1 MDDVQTE
8 VEVNTG
14 MQRRKKITKYLV
26 PVLFAFVVVAALVV
40 SVIYIRSYMMKQ
52 TVKERSYQLEEMSSQ
67 IRANMESGLET
78 HWNLVTGIKA
88 TVAGKNYSSE
98 QELIEAIGILEKEF
112 CTDLYGCRVMLLDSM
127 GTSHLSE
134 GEAGIWD
141 DIGRLADGEEQH
153 TFVSDT
159 SNVEGTFLAFTQKLE
174 NPITVAEDENRFT
187 HLVLLKDIET
197 LKKYYTTESYG
208 GNAATY
214 IIKKNGILAY
224 YDAQD
229 DIIGARNIFKA
240 LENAQY
246 VRNRSFEE
254 IKEHL
259 SEDGVV
265 AANILLDQTE
275 YYYCLTTLPE
285 YDMTLM
291 LLIPAEYV
299 AISTMDMMNSTMR
312 VQIIVMSVM
321 TVLMILAVVCF
332 FLVQRINQ
340 KVKIEQ
346 ENNQELNRLRLAA
359 EDAMVAAESANKAKS
374 TFLSNMSHDIRT
386 PMNAVIGFA
395 TLALANVDNT
405 EKVKDYLSKILSS
418 SNHLLSLI
426 NDILDMS
433 RIESGKI
440 QLDEQEANLSDMLH
454 DIKTI
459 ISGQIHAKQLE
470 LYMDV
475 LDVTDEDVL
484 CDKTRLNQVLLN
496 LLSNAVK
503 FTPPGGTVSI
513 RIAQMP
519 GAPQGKGLYEI
530 RVKDTG
536 IGMSQE
542 FAEKIFEP
550 FERERSSTVSRIQGT
565 GLGMSISKNII
576 DMMGGTIT
584 VKTEQNKGTEFII
597 HLALRLQS
605 ERRSVKKIKELV
617 GLKALVVDDDFNTCD
632 SVTKM
637 LVQVGMRSEWTMFGK
652 EAVLRARQS
661 IELNDP
667 FHAYI
672 IDWRLPDMNG
682 IEVTRQ
688 IRSLGD
694 HTPII
699 ILTAYDWADIEV
711 EARAAGVTAFCSK
724 PMFMS
729 DLRESLL
736 TALGQQK
743 EQDQQ
748 VLPAAKK
755 EENFRG
761 KHLLLAEDN
770 ELNREIALE
779 ILGEY
784 GFRMDAVEN
793 GAEALEKVKGSRPGD
808 YDLVLMDIQ
817 MPIMDGYEATRQIR
831 ALEDPE
837 LARIPILA
845 MTANAFDED
854 RRAAKE
860 CGMDGFLSKPIN
872 MEEVIQELSD
882 ILTD

>member
-1 MDDVQTE
+1 MPK
-8 VEVNTG
+8 
-14 MQRRKKITKYLV
+14 RKNVTKYLV
-26 PVLFAFVVVAALVV
+26 SVLFALVVAAALVV
-40 SVIYIRSYMMKQ
+40 GVLYIRSYMMEQ
-52 TVKERSYQLEEMSSQ
+52 TVQERSSQLEEMLSQ
-67 IRANMESGLET
+67 IRANMDSGLET

-88 TVAGKNYSSE
+88 TVEGKHYHDE
-98 QELIEAIGILEKEF
+98 QELTEEIGILEKSF
-112 CTDLYGCRVMLLDSM
+112 CTDLYGCRVMLLDSI
-127 GTSHLSE
+127 GTAHILE
-134 GEAGIWD
+134 GDVGIWD
-141 DIGRLADGEEQH
+141 DISHLADGEERH
-153 TFVSDT
+153 TFISDT
-159 SNVEGTFLAFTQKLE
+159 SNVDGTFLAFAQKLE
-174 NPITVAEDENRFT
+174 LPVTVGEDENRFT
-187 HLVLLKDIET
+187 HLVLLKDIKT

-214 IIKKNGILAY
+214 IIKKNGNLAY
-224 YDAQD
+224 YDAED

-240 LENAQY
+240 LEKAEY
-246 VRNRSFEE
+246 VQDRSFQE
-254 IKEHL
+254 IREHL
-259 SEDGVV
+259 NTEGVV

-275 YYYCLTTLPE
+275 YYYCLTSLTA

-299 AISTMDMMNSTMR
+299 AVSTMDMMNSTIR
-312 VQIIVMSVM
+312 VSITVMSIM
-321 TVLMILAVVCF
+321 AVLLVLAFVSIIM
-332 FLVQRINQ
+332 VQRSSQMVKVEQ
-340 KVKIEQ
+340 K
-346 ENNQELNRLRLAA
+346 NNQELNKLRLAA

-395 TLALANVDNT
+395 TLALANVENT
-405 EKVKDYLSKILSS
+405 EKVKDYLAKILSS

-459 ISGQIHAKQLE
+459 ISGQIHAKQME

-475 LDVTDEDVL
+475 LDVTDEDVF

-496 LLSNAVK
+496 LLSNAIK
-503 FTPPGGTVSI
+503 FTLPGGTVSI
-513 RIAQMP
+513 RVTQLP
-519 GAPQGKGLYEI
+519 NAPEGKGLYEF
-530 RVKDTG
+530 RVKDNG

-542 FAEKIFEP
+542 FAERIFEP
-550 FERERSSTVSRIQGT
+550 FERERTSTVSKIQGT
-565 GLGMSISKNII
+565 GLGMAISKNII

-584 VKTEQNKGTEFII
+584 VQTEKEKGTEFII
-597 HLALRLQS
+597 RLALRLQAES
-605 ERRSVKKIKELV
+605 RSVERIKELE

-637 LVQVGMRSEWTMFGK
+637 LVQVGMRSEWTLFGK

-661 IELNDP
+661 VELNDP

-688 IRSLGD
+688 IRALGD
-694 HTPII
+694 DTPII
-699 ILTAYDWADIEV
+699 ILTAYDWADIED
-711 EARAAGVTAFCSK
+711 EARAAGVTAFCAK

-729 DLRESLL
+729 DLRDSLL
-736 TALGQQK
+736 SALGQQ
-743 EQDQQ
+743 EPRSDS
-748 VLPAAKK
+748 VLPVVLN
-755 EENFRG
+755 EEVFKG
-761 KHLLLAEDN
+761 KHLLLVEDN
-770 ELNREIALE
+770 ELNKEIALE

-784 GFRMDAVEN
+784 GFQVDTADNGAVAVERVV
-793 GAEALEKVKGSRPGD
+793 ASRPGD

-817 MPIMDGYEATRQIR
+817 MPVMDGYEATRCIR
-831 ALEDPE
+831 ALENPA
-837 LARIPILA
+837 LAGIPILA

-854 RRAAKE
+854 KKASLE
-860 CGMDGFLSKPIN
+860 CGMNGFLSKPIQI
-872 MEEVIQELSD
+872 EELIQMLQSVFGGK
-882 ILTD
+882 